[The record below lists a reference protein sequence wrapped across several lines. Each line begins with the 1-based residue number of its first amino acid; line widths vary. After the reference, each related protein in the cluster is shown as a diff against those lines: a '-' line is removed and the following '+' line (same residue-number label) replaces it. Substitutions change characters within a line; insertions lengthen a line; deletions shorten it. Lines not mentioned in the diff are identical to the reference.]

1 MIITYYYKNRTIKT
15 IYCNVPNDIAIEK
28 VVSALKPNN
37 NFDKVKVVV
46 LHNGR
51 TLVYDNQLKKT
62 K

>member
-1 MIITYYYKNRTIKT
+1 MIIRYYNKNGTIKT

-37 NFDKVKVVV
+37 NFEQVVV
-46 LHNGR
+46 LHNGG